1 MCEPFLMPD
10 VMAPKVHQNNRSYV
24 SSADLPSD
32 SEFSMVGG
40 YTENPEKPQNCQ
52 NWGVGACSDNTVLQL
67 SYDCLLPCT
76 RTTPPPSPSHPN
88 IVACNMEE
96 GAQ

>member
-1 MCEPFLMPD
+1 MELLHTNAANEATDRCVWTFD
-10 VMAPKVHQNNRSYV
+10 VVGPKVHQNNRSYV

-52 NWGVGACSDNTVLQL
+52 NWGVGTARVWALA
-67 SYDCLLPCT
+67 
-76 RTTPPPSPSHPN
+76 RTIRYYN
-88 IVACNMEE
+88 
-96 GAQ
+96 